1 MTPPF
6 VQATLLQDTP
16 LMESNRLRTFLR
28 SFFNRYDI
36 NRDGHID
43 ATELRL
49 LLKDLNEPMS
59 QDRFKEVM
67 ADMDKDKN
75 GVIGEL
81 DACLT

>member
-1 MTPPF
+1 
-6 VQATLLQDTP
+6 
-16 LMESNRLRTFLR
+16 MESDRLRTFLR